1 MKCRG
6 ESRPMLVLASS
17 TNVAPPSSPNAS
29 VVNHGDSCRLKVTGS
44 NNSRRGKDT
53 TPTPINPLLLASA
66 CLGSSSALHF
76 LFEREDKHEPPM
88 LMPTQVFLDL
98 LAAYTLDSSTRR
110 SLADVEAGVD
120 QHALPSTPSHGL
132 EDGIC
137 QPALPTIVSLNIEDG
152 VDQLALPVVAS
163 NGVEDVADQPALHEA
178 AFENIKVQDGVD
190 QHVSLAAASLL
201 KGVTARGDTAL
212 HAVVSHG
219 HNPEFLK
226 CVSIIDERD
235 QDLLFA
241 VNNKGDTPLHCATR
255 SGRPHMV
262 SHLIELAENRNS
274 LQKLLRIEN
283 MLVETA
289 LHDAVRVGNEHI
301 VKILLKVDPSL
312 ANYPNEGTSPLY
324 LAILLERNEIAR
336 TLYNMSDGNLSYRG
350 SHGNNAL
357 HAAVLQGMVMTKH
370 VLTWNNSLTT
380 YGDRDGSTPLHLAS
394 SLRCSNGFK
403 QILEANPASVF
414 QEDNNGLFPIHVAAS
429 VGAKDTISIIL
440 DKFPGTAG
448 LCTAEGRTFLHVAVM
463 ERNLTIVSFVCRTP
477 TLAWI
482 LNMQDN
488 DGNTA
493 LHLAVQA
500 GKLRMFCSLYGNK
513 EVQLILRNN
522 NGQTALD
529 LSRSL
534 LPTGMHYMQNTDQRI
549 HMALASVEGKHS
561 FLCRDQIYG
570 KYTQPKNSKDMISEE
585 EKVKDASQM
594 LGIGSVLIATVAF
607 GVTFALPGGYRAD
620 DHINGGTPTLVG
632 RYTFDAFMMA
642 NALAFICSSIATIG
656 LMFSGSS
663 MVKLVS
669 RQINLRTSVFFVSSS
684 LTSLAAAFALGVY
697 MVLAP
702 VAHDTAIAVC
712 AFTPLA
718 VLYRNSEFL
727 VKLGILARPL
737 RLRVG
742 LTRAI
747 KKISSIIFITML
759 KELWPF
765 ILIFGWA
772 AIARKLRSHR

>member
-1 MKCRG
+1 
-6 ESRPMLVLASS
+6 
-17 TNVAPPSSPNAS
+17 
-29 VVNHGDSCRLKVTGS
+29 
-44 NNSRRGKDT
+44 
-53 TPTPINPLLLASA
+53 
-66 CLGSSSALHF
+66 
-76 LFEREDKHEPPM
+76 
-88 LMPTQVFLDL
+88 
-98 LAAYTLDSSTRR
+98 
-110 SLADVEAGVD
+110 
-120 QHALPSTPSHGL
+120 
-132 EDGIC
+132 
-137 QPALPTIVSLNIEDG
+137 
-152 VDQLALPVVAS
+152 
-163 NGVEDVADQPALHEA
+163 
-178 AFENIKVQDGVD
+178 
-190 QHVSLAAASLL
+190 
-201 KGVTARGDTAL
+201 
-212 HAVVSHG
+212 
-219 HNPEFLK
+219 
-226 CVSIIDERD
+226 
-235 QDLLFA
+235 
-241 VNNKGDTPLHCATR
+241 
-255 SGRPHMV
+255 
-262 SHLIELAENRNS
+262 
-274 LQKLLRIEN
+274 
-283 MLVETA
+283 
-289 LHDAVRVGNEHI
+289 
-301 VKILLKVDPSL
+301 
-312 ANYPNEGTSPLY
+312 
-324 LAILLERNEIAR
+324 
-336 TLYNMSDGNLSYRG
+336 
-350 SHGNNAL
+350 
-357 HAAVLQGMVMTKH
+357 MTKH

-534 LPTGMHYMQNTDQRI
+534 LPTGMHYMQ
-549 HMALASVEGKHS
+549 
-561 FLCRDQIYG
+561 IYG

-702 VAHDTAIAVC
+702 VAHDTAIADVFRWNLTTSGFFNVDSPYP
-712 AFTPLA
+712 ALTH
-718 VLYRNSEFL
+718 SE
-727 VKLGILARPL
+727 VP
-737 RLRVG
+737 VDNN
-742 LTRAI
+742 
-747 KKISSIIFITML
+747 KKIWRSKIPLKVKIFMWLFSVVRNRFVRGLCFTVRSSNHCSRRFAGIHIKQQPLVPPTESL
-759 KELWPF
+759 LSPRW
-765 ILIFGWA
+765 
-772 AIARKLRSHR
+772 S